1 MIQLLNI
8 EKYYTITRDGEI
20 ISKRNNKPL
29 RPYISKSGY
38 YTVDLY
44 LDGKKIKQMVHRLVA
59 LKYIH
64 CDNQLKNTVN
74 HKDGNKLNNNLNN
87 LNNTSLIKKNNNHSI
102 ETERN
107 LTTNFDRN
115 LMLSKTNLK
124 FSYRHG
130 RCFLFQE
137 TFLKLNIFQSLELF
151 LISFLYPLIF
161 GYRKNHQ
168 QNHHTSDI

>member
-29 RPYISKSGY
+29 KPYISKSGY

-44 LDGKKIKQMVHRLVA
+44 LDDKRVKQMVHRLVA

-74 HKDGNKLNNNLNN
+74 HKDGNKLNNKVSNLEWLTQAENN
-87 LNNTSLIKKNNNHSI
+87 RHAMNVLGYSYGRLPVIQKDLDGNVINTYSSIKEASEATGIEYSSLAYCVRGKYKISGGYQW
-102 ETERN
+102 ERA
-107 LTTNFDRN
+107 TT
-115 LMLSKTNLK
+115 S
-124 FSYRHG
+124 
-130 RCFLFQE
+130 
-137 TFLKLNIFQSLELF
+137 
-151 LISFLYPLIF
+151 
-161 GYRKNHQ
+161 RKA
-168 QNHHTSDI
+168 